1 MVVLNLNFDGGCMPK
16 TVVGLFENDRFVDA
30 AVREIEA
37 LGFPLQE
44 VRTIKEP
51 ASFPVTSVMS
61 FPRLDFEVELGR
73 ELTRIGAT
81 IQESRAYVEGLRR
94 GGALAFAT
102 GSDEKVAAA
111 GNIMNLHGAMK
122 VEQLVGSEPS
132 LPSSN
137 HTAATALDDN
147 AVMAGRVRQPGGG
160 AVLFVW

>member
-1 MVVLNLNFDGGCMPK
+1 MPK
-16 TVVGLFENDRFVDA
+16 TVVGLFKNAGFVDE
-30 AVREIEA
+30 AVRDIEA

-81 IQESRAYVEGLRR
+81 KPESRAYVEGLRR
-94 GGALAFAT
+94 GGAIAFAT
-102 GSDEKVAAA
+102 GSDEKVDEARK
-111 GNIMNLHGAMK
+111 IMNFRGAVN
-122 VEQLVGSEPS
+122 VEVVAGSAPH
-132 LPSSN
+132 LPFVNQSDMP
-137 HTAATALDDN
+137 ALDDD